1 MKTTKR
7 VIAVVLAVL
16 MLALAV
22 PFAASAATSS
32 FTLKCDRPG
41 FEFSIYPLATVNDT
55 TGAFEILETVTDN
68 NVKNEINK
76 STAGTADLLAACKN
90 SEGLG
95 TATDVF
101 KSADNATQS
110 FTKTN
115 GIYFVKCTKMPLNG
129 KEVLRDSI
137 VVLPL
142 PGDAVVDL
150 TDKVA
155 VLGEPTVEK
164 DFKVGNNLTRS
175 AQTFGSDDTIT
186 YVLTADITGSVDNH
200 LTDYAISDTMGTGLD
215 TNQITVKSVV
225 LKNGNDETT
234 LGYTFK
240 KAADFTTSDTDLVG
254 SGKTFAVFV
263 NANELA
269 KNTFYTANNKV
280 VVTYETKLAANAP
293 INTDIPNQDFLS
305 WKNSSGKNSKPGN
318 TVVAKTYKIQAL
330 KVDAQTDE
338 PLAGATFTLYQA
350 DGTTVIATATSV
362 AGTGIANF
370 NKLLPAGTYV
380 VKETG
385 VPQDYMLNTTVTT
398 VILGDGDKDD
408 LVTVKIGDT
417 KKKTPNTGGAG
428 TMAFTIVGGSL
439 IVLAGVLFVV
449 VMKKRKASK

>member
-142 PGDAVVDL
+142 PDDTYTDAVVDL

-175 AQTFGSDDTIT
+175 VSL
-186 YVLTADITGSVDNH
+186 V
-200 LTDYAISDTMGTGLD
+200 
-215 TNQITVKSVV
+215 VKS
-225 LKNGNDETT
+225 
-234 LGYTFK
+234 
-240 KAADFTTSDTDLVG
+240 AA
-254 SGKTFAVFV
+254 
-263 NANELA
+263 
-269 KNTFYTANNKV
+269 
-280 VVTYETKLAANAP
+280 
-293 INTDIPNQDFLS
+293 FL
-305 WKNSSGKNSKPGN
+305 N
-318 TVVAKTYKIQAL
+318 V
-330 KVDAQTDE
+330 
-338 PLAGATFTLYQA
+338 
-350 DGTTVIATATSV
+350 
-362 AGTGIANF
+362 
-370 NKLLPAGTYV
+370 
-380 VKETG
+380 
-385 VPQDYMLNTTVTT
+385 
-398 VILGDGDKDD
+398 
-408 LVTVKIGDT
+408 
-417 KKKTPNTGGAG
+417 
-428 TMAFTIVGGSL
+428 
-439 IVLAGVLFVV
+439 
-449 VMKKRKASK
+449 